1 MAFSPQPAIAPQPER
16 PLRPLDDLPRKT
28 HSAPMIEQS
37 LWKNRNFRL
46 LFASAS
52 ATNLGD
58 GLIAVA
64 VPWLATLLTHDPFL
78 IGLVVGARRLPWFLL
93 SLPAGVITDRFEHR
107 SILLAA
113 DSLRVLL
120 SLALMVLAMTAT
132 AGTVPVLLMAAL
144 TFALGSAEVL
154 RDNTAQTF
162 LPSVVEKSQLERAN
176 GALWSTEQLTGQ
188 FIGPPLAGLLI
199 GLSVGFPFAAQSLM
213 LVAAIVLIFNMAL
226 PKPAQTTPHLP
237 MLAALKQGMLWLWRD
252 HDLRR
257 LAFVLGG
264 FNFVGCAFSV
274 VLVLYCQTVLRL
286 DAFGYGLFL
295 TLAAMGGL
303 AATVIGPNIVRRI
316 GPKSTVVLGMF
327 GFSFAASILAL
338 GAPLWL
344 VAIVMVIDGFTG
356 MLWNLAQVSYRQ
368 RHIPAPLLGR
378 VNAAFRFIGTGPE
391 AFGALSFGWLI
402 AWAQR
407 GAQPMTE
414 PQAVLLPF
422 AVAALVGGG
431 LSLYAAFKLRLD

>member
-1 MAFSPQPAIAPQPER
+1 
-16 PLRPLDDLPRKT
+16 
-28 HSAPMIEQS
+28 MIETS

-52 ATNLGD
+52 VTNLGD

-107 SILLAA
+107 RILLAA

-132 AGTVPVLLMAAL
+132 PGVGPVLLMAAL
-144 TFALGSAEVL
+144 TFILGSAEVL

-199 GLSVGFPFAAQSLM
+199 GLSVGLPFAAQCLM
-213 LVAAIVLIFNMAL
+213 LAAAIALIFNIVL
-226 PKPAQTTPHLP
+226 PKAAQKTPHLP
-237 MLAALKQGMLWLWRD
+237 MKAALKQGMLWLWHD

-274 VLVLYCQTVLRL
+274 VLVLYCQTVLQL
-286 DAFGYGLFL
+286 DAFGYGVFL

-303 AATVIGPNIVRRI
+303 AATLIGPNIVRRI
-316 GPKSTVVLGMF
+316 GTKSAVVLGMF

-344 VAIVMVIDGFTG
+344 VAIAMVTDGFTG

-391 AFGALSFGWLI
+391 AFGALCFGWLI

-407 GAQPMTE
+407 GSNPMTE

-422 AVAALVGGG
+422 AVAAAVGCG
-431 LSLYAAFKLRLD
+431 LSLYAAFKLHLD